1 MFVNEKVKK
10 VLAGEIRNLI
20 AKDIRLELRQR
31 YAVNGIL
38 LYVVSTVF
46 VSYLSFNKIVDA
58 STWNALFWIIM
69 LFASVNAVSKSFVQ
83 ESISR
88 QLYYYTIASPQ
99 GIILS
104 KILYNLILMGILS
117 VLCLLVFIVLM
128 GNFITNFPLFITA
141 LFLGSSGFTSI
152 LTMIAAIASR
162 TNNNFAL
169 MAILSFPVVLPLLLT
184 LVKVTDSA
192 ISSGTWGENIP
203 YVLALLLINMI
214 VIALA
219 YVLFPYL
226 WRD

>member
-1 MFVNEKVKK
+1 MFVNEKVKT

-99 GIILS
+99 AIILS

-128 GNFITNFPLFITA
+128 GNFITNFPLFIAA

-184 LVKVTDSA
+184 LMKVTGSA
-192 ISSGTWGENIP
+192 INSGAWGENIP
-203 YVLALLLINMI
+203 YVIALLLINMI